1 MEGDRG
7 AEDDA
12 EHEARHADEEGDR
25 GEEEAQPCDAGAGL
39 WEGGHD
45 DSRERRRKREGVD
58 VDARRDEGRAVAH
71 AAGDEEDDERNDGEQ
86 KCRRGKPQ
94 PREEQDFVLFDFAV
108 RMLLPHID
116 SLPHNSKFVNSVADA
131 RQE

>member
-1 MEGDRG
+1 MAWRG
-7 AEDDA
+7 IAAPKTMQSTKHVMPTRKATAEKKS
-12 EHEARHADEEGDR
+12 
-25 GEEEAQPCDAGAGL
+25 
-39 WEGGHD
+39 GHD
-45 DSRERRRKREGVD
+45 DSRERRRKREGID

-116 SLPHNSKFVNSVADA
+116 SLLHNSKFVNSVADA